1 MFDSGMERT
10 IIGSAIVLWFAHGW
24 CLNTLLRDV
33 HRKLDLILV
42 NVGGLRAYRYE
53 NDPQF
58 DDERE
63 LPRALGE
70 SLEEGTVSFAG
81 MNHAELIKRGRQR
94 PADARHSPSRL
105 NHRKTGK

>member
-10 IIGSAIVLWFAHGW
+10 IIGSAIVLSFAHGW
-24 CLNTLLRDV
+24 CLNTRLPDV

-58 DDERE
+58 
-63 LPRALGE
+63 
-70 SLEEGTVSFAG
+70 
-81 MNHAELIKRGRQR
+81 
-94 PADARHSPSRL
+94 
-105 NHRKTGK
+105 